1 MQKLVEKIRD
11 VFVCKSSCLLRRKMI
26 LNPRRKVSRL
36 IFLND
41 AEICLEKRMWESLK
55 RKLSKA
61 VSWRGLS
68 AS

>member
-1 MQKLVEKIRD
+1 MQKFLSIKKENDLESQKEGFKID
-11 VFVCKSSCLLRRKMI
+11 
-26 LNPRRKVSRL
+26 
-36 IFLND
+36 FLND